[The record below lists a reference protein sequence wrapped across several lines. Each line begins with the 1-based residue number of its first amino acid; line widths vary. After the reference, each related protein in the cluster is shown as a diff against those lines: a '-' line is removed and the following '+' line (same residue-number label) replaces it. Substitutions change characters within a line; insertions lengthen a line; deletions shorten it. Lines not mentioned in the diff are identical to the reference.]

1 MNISIIL
8 LLCVVVATQGA
19 PHPQGSTP
27 IPIISSNSELREDG
41 SYVYNYKTAND
52 IEVEEEG
59 TIKKAVSPAT
69 PEEENVIAVKGKYS
83 YKADDGTLIEL
94 IYTADDE
101 TGFVAQG
108 AHLPTAPPIPEAIQK
123 ALAYIASQPST
134 PETPARG

>member
-1 MNISIIL
+1 MFGVNRFQTGNEI
-8 LLCVVVATQGA
+8 
-19 PHPQGSTP
+19 
-27 IPIISSNSELREDG
+27 N
-41 SYVYNYKTAND
+41 
-52 IEVEEEG
+52 VEEEG

-94 IYTADDE
+94 TYTADDE
-101 TGFVAQG
+101 LGFVASG

-134 PETPARG
+134 PETPSG

>member
-1 MNISIIL
+1 MCWHWSRLSGKQRRCSSSGICLRRFPWHKIKIL
-8 LLCVVVATQGA
+8 TQ
-19 PHPQGSTP
+19 T
-27 IPIISSNSELREDG
+27 SNS
-41 SYVYNYKTAND
+41 SYKTGND

-59 TIKKAVSPAT
+59 TVKKAVSPAT
-69 PEEENVIAVKGKYS
+69 PEEENVIAVKGRYS

-101 TGFVAQG
+101 TGFVPQG

-134 PETPARG
+134 PEPARG